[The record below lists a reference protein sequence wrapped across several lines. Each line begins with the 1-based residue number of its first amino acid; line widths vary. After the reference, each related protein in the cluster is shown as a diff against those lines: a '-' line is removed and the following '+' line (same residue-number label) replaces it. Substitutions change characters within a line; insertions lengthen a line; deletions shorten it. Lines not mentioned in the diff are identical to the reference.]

1 MRKIVVLVLGFAL
14 IGLGSSTAL
23 AQPKGTKWA
32 DPQRSRSIGSTAC
45 GYTWGLMGV
54 GKYEAGKWV
63 SKKNSQFVSYAQ
75 LAKNDE
81 ASAKKAK
88 GKKKADL
95 KKSAVKY
102 RALSSS
108 MGAKCKKVNALKVS
122 LRSMRGVAQLSS
134 SSANSLRVRSIRSGA
149 QDLSE
154 RALSN
159 SGRLNIFG
167 VGANGHLVS
176 MFPNLAALIS
186 ASKTICPT
194 CNNQINVK
202 GILAGPD
209 EEIFLIFDQ
218 KWNFNDYLNANMG
231 MAGTDSCMVARVTV
245 SSSELKC
252 VDNELTW
259 MNTWVMGDRGN
270 PLIQFDDHG
279 GVYYSGTF
287 VKGGQQQSN
296 TNTYQAVRRN
306 VNGRIKDIVHGSNIQ
321 INDFVVLPTGSV
333 IVKGYTQIG
342 NSSSPWTR
350 LYPANGSNWRDISA
364 DGNWGGFLRVFPDG
378 NLYFANSQ
386 GGINKFDSTSLLV
399 DVDQYATNINA
410 WGNYY
415 IGELSMGT
423 DSESDD
429 RIMLLSQG
437 TRAIKQV
444 FPAVPDQNTQ
454 QNTFP
459 EFDANMSNPTTIE
472 GAQNYVVISGSD
484 IVRNGQRTETTYM
497 TKILNV
503 DTGQI
508 TEVPGLANTEI
519 YTLSYAGGSKVIAN
533 GLRTSGSIVTGL
545 LDLGEANFGDFTV
558 TESNSGRVDDVQ
570 LFQ

>member
-1 MRKIVVLVLGFAL
+1 MRKLIVLILGFAL
-14 IGLGSSTAL
+14 IGLGSSTAM
-23 AQPKGTKWA
+23 AYPKGTKWA

-45 GYTWGLMGV
+45 AYSWGTNGLP
-54 GKYEAGKWV
+54 KYEAGKWV
-63 SKKNSQFVSYAQ
+63 SKKYSQYISYTQ
-75 LAKNDE
+75 LAKNADT
-81 ASAKKAK
+81 SAKKAS
-88 GKKKADL
+88 GNKKSAL
-95 KKSAVKY
+95 KKSAKNY
-102 RALSSS
+102 RALAVS
-108 MGAKCKKVNALKVS
+108 MGAKCKKINGLKVS
-122 LRSMRGVAQLSS
+122 LRSMRGIAQLSNTGS
-134 SSANSLRVRSIRSGA
+134 GSVRVRNFRAGA
-149 QDLSE
+149 NEVSQ
-154 RALSN
+154 RNLSN
-159 SGRLNIFG
+159 NGRLNVYG

-176 MFPNLAALIS
+176 MFPNLAALIT
-186 ASKTICPT
+186 ASKAICPT
-194 CNNQINVK
+194 CNQQIGVK

-245 SSSELKC
+245 SSTELKC
-252 VDNELTW
+252 VDNELTL
-259 MNTWVMGDRGN
+259 MNNWVMGDRGN

-279 GVYYSGTF
+279 GVYYAGTF

-296 TNTYQAVRRN
+296 TNTYQSVRRN

-333 IVKGYTQIG
+333 IVKGYTQVG

-350 LYPANGSNWRDISA
+350 LYPADGSNWRDISA

-399 DVDQYATNINA
+399 DVDQYASNMNA

-437 TRAIKQV
+437 TRLIKQV
-444 FPAVPDQNTQ
+444 FPAVPDQNTN

-459 EFDANMSNPTTIE
+459 EFDSQMSNPTTIE
-472 GAQNYVVISGSD
+472 GADNYVVISGSN
-484 IVRNGQRTETTYM
+484 IVRNGQRTETTYQ
-497 TKILNV
+497 TKVLNV
-503 DTGQI
+503 QTGEMTNI
-508 TEVPGLANTEI
+508 TGLDNTEI

-533 GLRTSGSIVTGL
+533 GLRTSGAIVTGL
-545 LDLGEANFGDFTV
+545 LDLSQANFGTFTV
-558 TESNSGRVDDVQ
+558 TETNSGRVDDVQ